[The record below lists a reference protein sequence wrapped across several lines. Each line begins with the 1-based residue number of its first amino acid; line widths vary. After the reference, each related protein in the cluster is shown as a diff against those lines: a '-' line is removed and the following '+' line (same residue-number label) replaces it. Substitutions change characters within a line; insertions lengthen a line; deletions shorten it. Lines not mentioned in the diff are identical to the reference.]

1 MYKTKSDINYH
12 VNKDFY
18 NRKERISKFRHQLD
32 SLESTL
38 NLEVKNAKEVEDVE
52 LYIKFI
58 KNHLNIIE
66 EELEGIT
73 SWI

>member
-1 MYKTKSDINYH
+1 MYITKYDVNEH

-18 NRKERISKFRHQLD
+18 NRKKRINKFRDQLV

-52 LYIKFI
+52 LYIRFI
-58 KNHLNIIE
+58 KNYLNRIE
-66 EELEGIT
+66 EELEVIR
-73 SWI
+73 